1 MEEKMD
7 SLRLD
12 QTVLLMNEEIEL
24 LKALKRLLEEQKE
37 LIFQTDVARFTDNIR
52 IEDELLKKIKVVDQ
66 ERVQMM
72 NQVGRE
78 LNIDSQLTITKLI
91 DLVHEP
97 FKIRMKTIKNIFTR
111 LIEDIRQLNIE
122 NRFLVKKSMVFVQK
136 NLNVLKDFTKND
148 YVYSMNGGY
157 GNVVAPVNRLVDTT
171 I

>member
-1 MEEKMD
+1 MN
-7 SLRLD
+7 SLRLN

-24 LKALKRLLEEQKE
+24 LRALKHLLEEQKE
-37 LIFQTDVARFTDNIR
+37 LIFQTDVASFTDNIR
-52 IEDELLKKIKVVDQ
+52 MEDELLKKIKVVDQ

-72 NQVGRE
+72 NQIGRE
-78 LNIDSQLTITKLI
+78 LKLDSQLTITKLI
-91 DLVHEP
+91 DLVQEP

-157 GNVVAPVNRLVDTT
+157 GNVIAPINRLVDKT